1 METKKPINGAT
12 DIRKSIS
19 SLRKLLADDPKRET
33 HKIRFKRYGRKFIIT
48 NNNNDLTAKL
58 EQSFNSFMGKL
69 EIQNDNKKLRGICF
83 LDKQSDAFSI
93 GYQKEGECV
102 LHQIKGKLG

>member
-1 METKKPINGAT
+1 
-12 DIRKSIS
+12 
-19 SLRKLLADDPKRET
+19 LLADDPKRET
-33 HKIRFKRYGRKFIIT
+33 HKIRFKRYGRKYTIT

-58 EQSFNSFMGKL
+58 EQSFNSFMSKL
-69 EIQNDNKKLRGICF
+69 DIKNDSKKLRGICF
-83 LDKQSDAFSI
+83 LDKGTDAFSI